1 MEDDMIT
8 LDSRV
13 FNQAIK
19 NAKIFIKGKSPLP
32 ILSTVLLKAENHT
45 LIIQGTDL
53 DTTFTIS
60 LDLDDTDGDKWAI
73 ALPFKAIPITST
85 GQITLNLG
93 EHNRLLIASING
105 NSILQGFDAQD
116 FPFFNQ
122 GVITSQKITSCET
135 FRKSI
140 TKALSCVAH
149 DDSRFQLNN
158 IRFRGSA
165 QKLEST
171 DGHKIATIAV
181 DYIPKDIEA
190 LVPWDGL
197 KKALRVLP
205 KTGLLNICY
214 EPKNIIIH
222 NGNIHI
228 TIRLSDGECVDTDK
242 LWGAG
247 FPEIP
252 IWCSRE
258 KLNKGLRCTALLGK
272 ATMFNFIQD
281 GIQLTSEHVDLGNC
295 KVKIP
300 AYIPEY
306 LLNSQMLFNTS
317 LVQDAIKTFTDENIP
332 LFITSGL
339 SIFGDTGLAPM
350 RL

>member
-32 ILSTVLLKAENHT
+32 ILSTVLLKAEDHT

-53 DTTFTIS
+53 DTTFTIN
-60 LDLDDTDGDKWAI
+60 LDLDDTDGEKWAV

-105 NSILQGFDAQD
+105 DSILQGFDAQD
-116 FPFFNQ
+116 YPFFNQ
-122 GVITSQKITSCET
+122 SVITSQKITSCET

-165 QKLEST
+165 SRLEST

-228 TIRLSDGECVDTDK
+228 TIRLSDGEYVDTDK

-247 FPEIP
+247 FPEVP
-252 IWCSRE
+252 VWCNRA
-258 KLNKGLRCTALLGK
+258 KLDKGIRCAK
-272 ATMFNFIQD
+272 IVDNRATFSFIQD
-281 GIQLTSEHVDLGNC
+281 GIQLSSSNIDLGSC

-306 LLNSQMLFNTS
+306 LLNTSIIFDCS
-317 LVQDAIKTFTDENIP
+317 LVSDAIKAVDTEDIP
-332 LFITSGL
+332 LFITTGL
-339 SIFGDTGLAPM
+339 SIIGDTGLMPM
-350 RL
+350 RK